1 MKKSVNFIFF
11 TLILMLFILPSVFPN
26 PMNSTSDVIDNSSS
40 INNEFVDILNHTNFE
55 ISSEDENG
63 DIKDENVELLEESS
77 INKNLNVNDVDT
89 KAKERYDEEVKR
101 YRENRSVNSS
111 SPWLNNI
118 SNFSYNMQYIVSI
131 VISFTILA
139 YMIYKTKRT
148 KNN

>member
-11 TLILMLFILPSVFPN
+11 TLILMLFILPSIFPN

-40 INNEFVDILNHTNFE
+40 INNEFVDISNQTNFE
-55 ISSEDENG
+55 ISNDSEND
-63 DIKDENVELLEESS
+63 DLKDENVKVLDESS
-77 INKNLNVNDVDT
+77 INKNLNLNDVDT

-101 YRENRSVNSS
+101 YRENRSGNSS